1 MTLDDMSL
9 LLEFKELSSAAM
21 TISFAI
27 QELSLQL
34 EFKASS
40 LLHFQLRPSD
50 YKMALN
56 LVLPF

>member
-9 LLEFKELSSAAM
+9 LLEFKEFSSEAM

-27 QELSLQL
+27 QEQSLQL
-34 EFKASS
+34 EFKASA
-40 LLHFQLRPSD
+40 LLHFQLRPSN

>member
-1 MTLDDMSL
+1 MTLDGMSL
-9 LLEFKELSSAAM
+9 LLEFKEFYSEAM
-21 TISFAI
+21 TISFAV

-40 LLHFQLRPSD
+40 LLHFQLRLSD